1 MKLNYIKQE
10 NPAAQQEADVARI
23 YEEELEI
30 NDFPQQARW
39 RITSK
44 VFNFFKFYL
53 ISRFFEQTYLQFYL
67 IKGNY
72 KPYL

>member
-10 NPAAQQEADVARI
+10 NVHDQDSENFKVF
-23 YEEELEI
+23 EEELEI

-44 VFNFFKFYL
+44 VVFYTCYNQFSL
-53 ISRFFEQTYLQFYL
+53 I
-67 IKGNY
+67 
-72 KPYL
+72 